1 VGWRRQSTDTMVE
14 ALATLGDTR
23 PHRRIGGIEV
33 TEPHGM
39 GREEFSTG
47 KGTAPRRITIGR
59 ATTTDRIIR
68 SLIKRS
74 GPRQGIKSPKTIEGD
89 ATDQRR
95 SALSPE

>member
-1 VGWRRQSTDTMVE
+1 MVE
-14 ALATLGDTR
+14 AHATLGDTR
-23 PHRRIGGIEV
+23 PHRRIGVIEVIEV

-47 KGTAPRRITIGR
+47 KGTALRRITIGR

-74 GPRQGIKSPKTIEGD
+74 GPRQDIKSPKTIEGGV
-89 ATDQRR
+89 TDQRR